1 MIFYIADTYFG
12 DERAVVR
19 YGRPYADAAEAEE
32 MLTEMWNCTVSA
44 SDEVYILGGM
54 FAGRVGDPGRILAA
68 LEGRKILVAGGAEI
82 AWMKRRG
89 ALRYFD
95 CIAHYAEAADR
106 GAQVTMRRRPPVV
119 WRRDD
124 GFAVHGTTRTDVG
137 GRLLAYARDDRSVLN
152 ASVDVNG
159 YRPVTFEE
167 MLTNNEL
174 FREGLRI
181 GECWIGA

>member
-19 YGRPYADAAEAEE
+19 YARPYADAAEAEE

-44 SDEVYILGGM
+44 NDEVYILGGM
-54 FAGRVGDPGRILAA
+54 FGRRVGDPGRTLDA

-95 CIAHYAEAADR
+95 CIAQCAETADR
-106 GAQVTMRRRPPVV
+106 GAEVVMRRRPPVA
-119 WRRDD
+119 WKRGD
-124 GFAVHGTTRTDVG
+124 GFAVHGTTHTDVG
-137 GRLLAYARDDRSVLN
+137 GRLLAYARDDRGVLN

-167 MLTNNEL
+167 MLVNNEL

-181 GECWIGA
+181 GECRVGA

>member
-19 YGRPYADAAEAEE
+19 YARPYADAAEAEE

-44 SDEVYILGGM
+44 NDEVYILGGM
-54 FAGRVGDPGRILAA
+54 FGRRVGDPGRTLDA
-68 LEGRKILVAGGAEI
+68 LEGRKILVAGGAAI

-89 ALRYFD
+89 ALRYLD
-95 CIAHYAEAADR
+95 CIAWKR
-106 GAQVTMRRRPPVV
+106 G
-119 WRRDD
+119 D
-124 GFAVHGTTRTDVG
+124 GFAVHGTTHTDVG
-137 GRLLAYARDDRSVLN
+137 GRLLAYARDDRGVIN

-167 MLTNNEL
+167 MLVNNEL

-181 GECWIGA
+181 GECRVGA